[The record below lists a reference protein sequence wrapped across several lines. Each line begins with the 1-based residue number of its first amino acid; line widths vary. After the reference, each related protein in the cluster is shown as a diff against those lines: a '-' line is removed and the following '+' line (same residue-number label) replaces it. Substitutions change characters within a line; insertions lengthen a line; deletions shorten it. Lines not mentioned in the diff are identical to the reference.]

1 MLYNKVMKLKQLPR
15 VDLPREKLE
24 KYGTQKMQDYELLAI
39 LLGSGIQG
47 INVLELSRKVLQVI
61 HKKGVQHISLDDLL
75 DIKGLG
81 KAKVLQILSVIELGK
96 RFNKNEQTEILS
108 PKDVWLLCSDI
119 KDSKKEHLV
128 VFYLDTQSRLIE
140 RVIVSV
146 GILDASLVHP
156 REVFEPAL
164 RLHAS
169 SIIIAHNHP
178 SGAIK
183 PSGADIEVTKR
194 VKESGLLLGIDL
206 QDHIIV
212 ATNDFYSF
220 KQEKML

>member
-1 MLYNKVMKLKQLPR
+1 MKLKQLPR
-15 VDLPREKLE
+15 IDLPREKLE
-24 KYGTQKMQDYELLAI
+24 KYGTQKMHDYELLAI
-39 LLGSGIQG
+39 LLGSGVQG
-47 INVLELSRKVLQVI
+47 VNVLELSRKVLQVMQ
-61 HKKGVQHISLDDLL
+61 KKGSQNVSLGDLL

-81 KAKVLQILSVIELGK
+81 KAKALQILSVIELGK
-96 RFNKNEQTEILS
+96 RFSKTEQVEILF

-128 VFYLDTQSRLIE
+128 VFYLDTQNRLIE

-156 REVFEPAL
+156 REVFEPAI

-178 SGAIK
+178 SGSLESSIE
-183 PSGADIEVTKR
+183 DIEVTKR
-194 VKESGLLLGIDL
+194 LVEAGELLGVQM
-206 QDHIIV
+206 QDHLVITVKGFCSVCEYIKKS
-212 ATNDFYSF
+212 N
-220 KQEKML
+220 K

>member
-1 MLYNKVMKLKQLPR
+1 MKLKQLSR

-24 KYGTQKMQDYELLAI
+24 KYGTQKMQNYELLAI

-47 INVLELSRKVLQVI
+47 VNVLELSRKVLQVI
-61 HKKGVQHISLDDLL
+61 QKEGIQNISLDDLL

-81 KAKVLQILSVIELGK
+81 KAKALQILSVIELGK
-96 RFNKNEQTEILS
+96 RFTKNEQTEILS
-108 PKDVWLLCSDI
+108 PKDIWLLCSDI

-128 VFYLDTQSRLIE
+128 VFYLDTQNCLIE
-140 RVIVSV
+140 RIIVSV
-146 GILDASLVHP
+146 GTLNASLVHP

-178 SGAIK
+178 SGEPK
-183 PSGADIEVTKR
+183 PSREDVLITER
-194 VKESGLLLGIDL
+194 LRDSGKLLGIEL
-206 QDHIIV
+206 QDHVIV
-212 ATNDFYSF
+212 ATKGFCSLKGKNMF
-220 KQEKML
+220 